1 MYKILAITDGV
12 NYVLHNPLSDDL
24 HVLEP
29 KLCLEVNTTG
39 ILTFCI
45 PYEHPNRGAIKKMVS
60 DIVVLEDGEE
70 IYRGRPIS
78 DELDFYQ
85 TGEITC
91 EGELAYLLDSIQR
104 PYEYKGSV
112 YNLFKQ
118 IVEIHN
124 GQVEERKRFSLGNC
138 TVADKAQEMICSKEG
153 YVNSLTTICEELIKH
168 YQGYVRVRRENG
180 MKYLDYVSDY
190 GRNNSQVIRFGEN
203 MLDLTKYTKA
213 SEVRTVLIPLGE
225 EVEVTRADGTQ
236 DKERVTIKSVNGGKD
251 YIIHRAGVSMFGQIW
266 DTVEFEETQPEN
278 LLKKAK
284 AYLEECVNLSL
295 TIELSAVDLH
305 MVDVDIE
312 KIQLG
317 DWIRVVSKPHGVDK
331 LFLVKKY
338 EIDMENPENN
348 KITLGDSIST
358 FTSISAKEKL
368 EFSNAVQSISS
379 SISKDI
385 QNKVEN
391 ATQLITGGRGGYVL
405 LDIEE
410 DNSNERLPWRIL
422 IMDRP
427 DKNRARSIIQLNK
440 NGIGFSTTGING
452 PYRNAWTIDGN
463 LVADFI
469 TAGTMLADR
478 IRGGVLEV
486 GGSGLGRSGK
496 ITVKTLDNQVVAD
509 LDHQGLKVYLG
520 SIQGSHI
527 QGCTIEGNTIHGGTI
542 TGTSIEGGTIT
553 GNAIQGG
560 TVDGTVITG
569 TKIKGGSIQGSEIET
584 DSLYVHDGIFEII
597 NDNDMDHWNRIILTR
612 RGTHEVKVQPGAL
625 YTRVDNGFVDISG
638 GYIHNTSNI
647 DCDGNVSAQGVV
659 KAGGV
664 VLTSDQKQKKEI
676 EDADINKVKRLL
688 LGLKTKFFRYKQWG
702 SVKDEG
708 IHCGFLFQDV
718 GQEMETAGLSQSA
731 LCKKY
736 TDQKGTTHKT
746 IAYLEFI
753 PMCILLIQDLYKELE
768 KLKGGN
774 K

>member
-1 MYKILAITDGV
+1 M
-12 NYVLHNPLSDDL
+12 
-24 HVLEP
+24 
-29 KLCLEVNTTG
+29 
-39 ILTFCI
+39 
-45 PYEHPNRGAIKKMVS
+45 
-60 DIVVLEDGEE
+60 
-70 IYRGRPIS
+70 
-78 DELDFYQ
+78 
-85 TGEITC
+85 
-91 EGELAYLLDSIQR
+91 
-104 PYEYKGSV
+104 
-112 YNLFKQ
+112 
-118 IVEIHN
+118 
-124 GQVEERKRFSLGNC
+124 
-138 TVADKAQEMICSKEG
+138 
-153 YVNSLTTICEELIKH
+153 
-168 YQGYVRVRRENG
+168 
-180 MKYLDYVSDY
+180 
-190 GRNNSQVIRFGEN
+190 
-203 MLDLTKYTKA
+203 
-213 SEVRTVLIPLGE
+213 
-225 EVEVTRADGTQ
+225 
-236 DKERVTIKSVNGGKD
+236 
-251 YIIHRAGVSMFGQIW
+251 
-266 DTVEFEETQPEN
+266 
-278 LLKKAK
+278 
-284 AYLEECVNLSL
+284 
-295 TIELSAVDLH
+295 
-305 MVDVDIE
+305 
-312 KIQLG
+312 
-317 DWIRVVSKPHGVDK
+317 
-331 LFLVKKY
+331 
-338 EIDMENPENN
+338 
-348 KITLGDSIST
+348 
-358 FTSISAKEKL
+358 
-368 EFSNAVQSISS
+368 QSISS

-718 GQEMETAGLSQSA
+718 GQEMEKAGLSQSA